1 MADKVRDVMTT
12 HPITL
17 ASTETLAAAAKQM
30 RDADVGVVVV
40 TDNGSIAGLVTDRD
54 IVVRGI
60 AEDLDPF
67 TTSLASCC
75 TSSAVVTVA
84 PDDSIDHAVRLMRE
98 HAVRRLLV
106 TQGGKPV
113 AIVSIGDLAIEQDED
128 SALADISAAES
139 NN

>member
-40 TDNGSIAGLVTDRD
+40 TDNDSISGLVTDRD

-67 TTSLASCC
+67 TSSLASCC
-75 TSSAVVTVA
+75 TTHDVVTVG
-84 PDDSIDHAVRLMRE
+84 PDDALDHGVKLMRE

-106 TQGGKPV
+106 VEGGKPV
-113 AIVSIGDLAIEQDED
+113 GVVSIGDFAIERDED
-128 SALADISAAES
+128 SALAQISAAEQ

>member
-1 MADKVRDVMTT
+1 MANKIRDVMTSD
-12 HPITL
+12 PLTL

-40 TDNGSIAGLVTDRD
+40 TQDGGVAGLVTDRD

-67 TTSLASCC
+67 TTTLTSCC
-75 TSSAVVTVA
+75 THDVVTVT
-84 PDDSIDHAVRLMRE
+84 PDDSIDHAVQLMRD
-98 HAVRRLLV
+98 HAVRRLPV
-106 TQGGKPV
+106 VEGGKPV
-113 AIVSIGDLAIEQDED
+113 AIVSIGDFAIERDED
-128 SALADISAAES
+128 SALAQISAAEQ

>member
-1 MADKVRDVMTT
+1 MTSD
-12 HPITL
+12 PITL

-40 TDNGSIAGLVTDRD
+40 TDNDSISGLVTDRD

-67 TTSLASCC
+67 TTTLAACC
-75 TSSAVVTVA
+75 ATRDVVTVT
-84 PDDSIDHAVRLMRE
+84 PDDSVDDAVRLMRE

-106 TQGGKPV
+106 VEGGKPV
-113 AIVSIGDLAIEQDED
+113 GVVSIGDFAIERDED
-128 SALADISAAES
+128 SALAQISAAEQ

>member
-12 HPITL
+12 DPITL

-67 TTSLASCC
+67 STALASCC
-75 TSSAVVTVA
+75 TTRGVVTVT
-84 PDDSIDHAVRLMRE
+84 PDDSVDHAVRLMRE

-106 TQGGKPV
+106 MEGGKPV
-113 AIVSIGDLAIEQDED
+113 AIVSIGDFAIEQDEE
-128 SALADISAAES
+128 SALAEISAAES